1 MTANTWLIISLVCGL
16 AAVLYGI
23 MSISWINGLSPGN
36 ARMQE
41 IAAAIQAGARAYLA
55 RQYKTI
61 TIIGVVIAIIIVF
74 VPGLGAKTAAGFVL
88 GALLSGAAGF
98 IGMNVS
104 VRANVRTAEAARSGI
119 NAALA
124 VAFRGGAITGMLV
137 VGLGLLGVAGF
148 YWFLLGTAE
157 HAPNLMKEDLHKLMA
172 PLIGFAFGSS
182 LISIF
187 ARLGGGIFTKG
198 ADVGADLVGKVE
210 AGIPED
216 DPRNPAV
223 IADNVGD
230 NVGDCAGMAADLF
243 ETYAVTIIATM
254 LLGAL
259 LMKVNAA
266 AAAVYPLALGAVSII
281 ASIVGCFFVKY
292 SGSGKIMN
300 ALYKGLAVAAIL
312 SLIAFYFVTN
322 AIFGGLTGVP
332 SVNALFG
339 ACVVGIVLTAALVW
353 ITEYYTAT
361 EYAPVRHVAQAS
373 TTGHATNI
381 IAGIGISM
389 KSTGYPVLA
398 VCAAIL
404 AAYWL
409 AGLYGIAVAATAML
423 SMAGI
428 VVALDAYGPITDNAG
443 GIAEMA
449 ELPKE
454 VRAVTDP
461 LDAVGNTTKA
471 VTKGY
476 AIGSAG
482 LAALVLFA
490 DYTHG
495 LESRGL
501 NVSFDLSNH
510 MVIVGLFIGGLIPYL
525 FGAMAMEAVG
535 RAAGSV
541 VEEVRRQFKDG
552 QIMAGKR
559 KPDYSAAVDML
570 TTSAIKEMIIPS
582 LLPVAVPILV
592 GVILG
597 PAALGGL
604 LMGTIITGLF
614 VAISMCTGGGA
625 WDNAKKYIED
635 GHHGGKGSDA
645 HKAAVT
651 GDTVGDPYKDTAGP
665 AVNPLI
671 KIINIVALMI
681 VPVVASIHGGGSGA
695 AKASAHGGAPVA
707 AVTAAATGAAAMA
720 GASATA
726 GQTAVAAL
734 AAAAATPVAPV
745 APTAPTAGAA
755 VPTVTDIGEAG
766 KTILTGK
773 ADGANSMGLLKV
785 YFASASS
792 ALPPGSDK
800 AIPEL
805 VSYFKAKPNGK
816 LAISGYVDPSGDAAK
831 NAELAKTRAFAVRD
845 ALKAAG
851 VPEDKIELVKPQDI
865 KAGAT
870 TAAEGRRVEVS
881 LQ

>member
-1 MTANTWLIISLVCGL
+1 MSEPIWLALICGAL
-16 AAVLYGI
+16 AVVYGVVSRSWI
-23 MSISWINGLSPGN
+23 MSQPAGN

-41 IAAAIQAGARAYLA
+41 IASAIQQGASAYLN
-55 RQYKTI
+55 RQYRTI
-61 TIIGVVIAIIIVF
+61 GIVGVILCVVILIFLNWQTALGFAI
-74 VPGLGAKTAAGFVL
+74 GAI
-88 GALLSGAAGF
+88 LSGAAGF

-148 YWFLLGTAE
+148 YSFLVETA
-157 HAPNLMKEDLHKLMA
+157 HDTTDLYHVIE
-172 PLIGFAFGSS
+172 PLIGLAFGSS

-254 LLGAL
+254 LLGVLTLKGHAS
-259 LMKVNAA
+259 AA
-266 AAAVYPLALGAVSII
+266 AAYPLALGGVSII
-281 ASIVGCFFVKY
+281 ASIIGCYFVKY
-292 SGSGKIMN
+292 SGTGKIMN
-300 ALYKGLAVAAIL
+300 ALYKGLIVAAVL
-312 SLIAFYFVTN
+312 SLIAFYPVTHW
-322 AIFGGLTGVP
+322 IMGGIEGVSTMSLFLSSVVGLILTG
-332 SVNALFG
+332 LL
-339 ACVVGIVLTAALVW
+339 VV

-389 KSTGYPVLA
+389 KSTAWPVLS
-398 VCAAIL
+398 VCAAIW
-404 AAYWL
+404 AAYWC
-409 AGLYGIAVAATAML
+409 AGLYGIAIAATAML

-428 VVALDAYGPITDNAG
+428 IVALDAYGPITDNAG
-443 GIAEMA
+443 GIAEMS

-454 VRAVTDP
+454 VRNVTDP

-495 LESRGL
+495 LETA
-501 NVSFDLSNH
+501 NIKAVFDLSNH
-510 MVIVGLFIGGLIPYL
+510 MVIIGLFIGGLIPYL

-535 RAAGSV
+535 RAAGAV
-541 VEEVRRQFKDG
+541 VVEVRRQFRDIKG
-552 QIMAGKR
+552 IMEGKA
-559 KPDYSAAVDML
+559 KPEYHTAVDML
-570 TTSAIKEMIIPS
+570 TKAAIKEMMIPS
-582 LLPVAVPILV
+582 LLPVVVPILV
-592 GVILG
+592 GLILG

-604 LMGTIITGLF
+604 LMGTIVTGLF

-635 GHHGGKGSDA
+635 GNHGGKGSDA

-671 KIINIVALMI
+671 KIINIVALLI
-681 VPVVASIHGGGSGA
+681 VP
-695 AKASAHGGAPVA
+695 
-707 AVTAAATGAAAMA
+707 
-720 GASATA
+720 
-726 GQTAVAAL
+726 L
-734 AAAAATPVAPV
+734 
-745 APTAPTAGAA
+745 
-755 VPTVTDIGEAG
+755 
-766 KTILTGK
+766 
-773 ADGANSMGLLKV
+773 
-785 YFASASS
+785 
-792 ALPPGSDK
+792 
-800 AIPEL
+800 
-805 VSYFKAKPNGK
+805 
-816 LAISGYVDPSGDAAK
+816 
-831 NAELAKTRAFAVRD
+831 LAKIW
-845 ALKAAG
+845 G
-851 VPEDKIELVKPQDI
+851 
-865 KAGAT
+865 
-870 TAAEGRRVEVS
+870 
-881 LQ
+881 